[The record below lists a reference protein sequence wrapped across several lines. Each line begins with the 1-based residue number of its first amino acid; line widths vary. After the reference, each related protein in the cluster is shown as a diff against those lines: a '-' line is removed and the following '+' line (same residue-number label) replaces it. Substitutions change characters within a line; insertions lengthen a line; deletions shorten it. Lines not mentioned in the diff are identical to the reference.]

1 MRLDKLTT
9 KFQEA
14 LADAQSI
21 AVGHDN
27 AYIDPSHVLLAMLRQ
42 SDAGA
47 RLLLQRAGVNVAALT
62 QALDGMVKRLPQ
74 VQGGDSQVQIVDV
87 ANASNFRYRGTT
99 IVWNS
104 DEPEA
109 ERMAELVA
117 AAIPDATVKSGKTKK
132 DVDVAVIVGKGK
144 FSTTKITQILPIP
157 IPKPGTLPEVCAQDQ
172 AAG

>member
-27 AYIDPSHVLLAMLRQ
+27 PYIDPAHLLLAMLRQ

-47 RLLLQRAGVNVAALT
+47 RSLLQRAGVNVAALT

-74 VQGGDSQVQIVDV
+74 VQGGDGEVQIGREL
-87 ANASNFRYRGTT
+87 NALLNATDKEAQRRGDSSLQASCSCWQWPTT
-99 IVWNS
+99 RAS
-104 DEPEA
+104 PA
-109 ERMAELVA
+109 GSRA
-117 AAIPDATVKSGKTKK
+117 
-132 DVDVAVIVGKGK
+132 
-144 FSTTKITQILPIP
+144 ST
-157 IPKPGTLPEVCAQDQ
+157 A
-172 AAG
+172 